1 MASNDRHGWRI
12 GRQRNTLVSSKAA
25 QWEHENDM
33 AGSTGEEIGL
43 VGIGRMGLAMSG
55 HLIRRGYGVTA
66 CDIDPARCAAARNAG
81 VTVVPTPAAV
91 GEAARFVIIAVGYD
105 SEATAVMLG
114 PNGLLETMGAGSV
127 IAVSSTCTPEHVRS
141 LGRSA
146 REKGVEL
153 LDAPICR
160 GQRAAD
166 DGTMLSL
173 LGGST
178 EVVERARPIY
188 RTFCADVAHLG
199 EVGAGQ
205 FGKSMNNFLLWV
217 NGVALIEAGRLAEAN
232 GMDLV
237 KLREALLISS
247 GASDALKNWENVSF
261 LWALKD
267 MQIVAK
273 MADKA
278 GLSMPIAGAI
288 KELVKDG
295 RRIKTT
301 NPPDWTGHGGKPK
314 H

>member
-1 MASNDRHGWRI
+1 MADKERI
-12 GRQRNTLVSSKAA
+12 G
-25 QWEHENDM
+25 
-33 AGSTGEEIGL
+33 I
-43 VGIGRMGLAMSG
+43 VGVGRMGQAMTK
-55 HLIRRGYGVTA
+55 HLVKNGYAVLGQDVEPTA
-66 CDIDPARCAAARNAG
+66 L
-81 VTVVPTPAAV
+81 
-91 GEAARFVIIAVGYD
+91 EAARAAGAETVKTPAEVGKVCTFVIVAVGYD
-105 SEATAVMLG
+105 DEAAAVMLDTG
-114 PNGLLETMGAGSV
+114 GLLETMGPGSV
-127 IAVSSTCTPEHVRS
+127 IGMSSTCTPDHVKM
-141 LGRSA
+141 LAEKA
-146 REKGVEL
+146 RAKGVEV

-166 DGTMLSL
+166 DGTMLILCGGKPEVFERGKPIYGTFGKDIVL
-173 LGGST
+173 LGD
-178 EVVERARPIY
+178 I
-188 RTFCADVAHLG
+188 
-199 EVGAGQ
+199 GAGQ
-205 FGKSMNNFLLWV
+205 FGKAMNNFLLWV
-217 NGVALIEAGRLAEAN
+217 NGIALIEAGRLSEAN

-237 KLREALLISS
+237 KLREALLMSS

-288 KELVKDG
+288 KELVKEG